1 MYFIQL
7 DVFMKNYYQVLEVNE
22 NASPEVIE
30 KAYKVLAKKYHPDS
44 WPSEKSY
51 WAEDRFK
58 EITEAYQTLS
68 NTELRKSYDMQIG
81 INNSFES
88 KYTDLYNEN
97 EKLKQEVN
105 SMKIR
110 NKSKEYK
117 ENSEKNQSTSYFKRY
132 STTIKNL
139 IHSEINKTQ
148 EERSKDLK
156 ALLLTIV
163 IISILIFVFWK
174 VPFLHNLIFP

>member
-7 DVFMKNYYQVLEVNE
+7 NMFMKNYYQVLEVNE
-22 NASPEVIE
+22 NASLEVIE

-44 WPSEKSY
+44 WPDSKSY

-68 NTELRKSYDMQIG
+68 NTELRKDYDMQIG
-81 INNSFES
+81 INNSYES

-97 EKLKQEVN
+97 EKLRQEVN

-117 ENSEKNQSTSYFKRY
+117 ENSEKNESNSYFKRY

-139 IHSEINKTQ
+139 INTEINKPQ

-163 IISILIFVFWK
+163 IVSILIFVFWK
-174 VPFLHNLIFP
+174 VPFLHNFLFP

>member
-7 DVFMKNYYQVLEVNE
+7 NMFMKNYYQVLEVNE

-44 WPSEKSY
+44 WPSNKSY

-68 NTELRKSYDMQIG
+68 NTELRKNYDMQIG

-117 ENSEKNQSTSYFKRY
+117 DNEKENESTSYFKRY
-132 STTIKNL
+132 STTIKSMIYN
-139 IHSEINKTQ
+139 EIKKPQ

-163 IISILIFVFWK
+163 IISILVLIFWK